1 MIVAMPAKPN
11 ESATLR
17 QVAKQAGVHLS
28 TASRALDPERRHL
41 ISRDIVA
48 RVEAAARTVGWR
60 PNRAAASLRRGRSN
74 AIGVLIPDM
83 ANLVTAQIMQGVETA
98 IVSRGFFPLVV
109 STRATPAKAVV
120 DRLLWQRVEGV
131 VDASGD
137 ADMARA
143 LAKAGVPTVLTA
155 RADPEGLFSSVHADR
170 ECAANLAIDHLYAL
184 GHRAIAVLASPQDIQ
199 LSIDRLNFCL
209 AALARHGLQPAAV
222 AIADAS
228 TRDAGLRALEPLLAR
243 RAPQGPHHFTAVCA
257 ANDLLALGAYEA
269 ARKAGLTVPHDVSVV
284 GQNDMLMADLVSPP
298 LTTVRLQ
305 HYDMGRQAG
314 DLLIEEIEA
323 RLSNEGTPRPPRVIV
338 FRPEFV
344 VRESTAAPS
353 A

>member
-1 MIVAMPAKPN
+1 MIAAMPAKPN

-17 QVAKQAGVHLS
+17 QVAQQAGVHLS

-48 RVEAAARTVGWR
+48 RVEAAARSVGWR
-60 PNRAAASLRRGRSN
+60 PNRAAASLRRGRSK

-83 ANLVTAQIMQGVETA
+83 ANLVTAQIMQGIEAA

-131 VDASGD
+131 VDASTD
-137 ADMARA
+137 SEMSRA
-143 LAKAGVPTVLTA
+143 LAKAGVPTVLTS
-155 RADPEGLFSSVHADR
+155 RADPEGQFSSVNSDR
-170 ECAANLAIDHLYAL
+170 ECAANLAIDHLHAL
-184 GHRAIAVLASPQDIQ
+184 GHRAIAVLASPQDAQ
-199 LSIDRLNFCL
+199 VSIDRLNYCL
-209 AALARHGLQPAAV
+209 AALARHGLQPDAV
-222 AIADAS
+222 AVADAS
-228 TRDAGLRALEPLLAR
+228 SRDAGLRAFEPLLAQR
-243 RAPQGPHHFTAVCA
+243 SPRGPYRFTAVCA

-269 ARKAGLTVPHDVSVV
+269 ARKTGLSIPHDFSVV

-323 RLSNEGTPRPPRVIV
+323 RMSGDGSRRPPRVIV

-344 VRESTAAPS
+344 VRESTAAP
-353 A
+353 AA